1 MSVLLRLIIVVS
13 LFQLSWWQASI
24 SSGLS
29 DPWTACVLTLGLLA
43 GVYGWLGRPLGMGLA
58 ALLGLGY
65 LGPAWFNYPDVIWHD
80 LPLAAWAGLVICS
93 CLLHGWV
100 NRRRRR
106 MGRGGYERLSGST
119 T

>member
-1 MSVLLRLIIVVS
+1 MSILLRLFIVVG

-24 SSGLS
+24 SPGLS
-29 DPWTACVLTLGLLA
+29 DPWTALVLTLGLLA
-43 GVYGWLGRPLGMGLA
+43 GIYGWIGRPLGMGLA

-65 LGPAWFNYPDVIWHD
+65 LGPAWIYHPNVMWHD
-80 LPLAAWAGLVICS
+80 LPLAGWSGLVICS

-106 MGRGGYERLSGST
+106 LSRDGYERLSSST